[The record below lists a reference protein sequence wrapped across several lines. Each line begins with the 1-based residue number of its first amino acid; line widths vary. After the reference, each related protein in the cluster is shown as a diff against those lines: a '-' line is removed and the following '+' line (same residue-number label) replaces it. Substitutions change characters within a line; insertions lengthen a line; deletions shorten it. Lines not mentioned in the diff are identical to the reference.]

1 MQIQLSL
8 TAAPRPP
15 IRRTLRTPDMNKM
28 LRNLELLIRGFRN
41 VRHSFTFRLGC
52 FFGEWEA
59 YRGEAA
65 FVTGRDFDQKLQ
77 GCGFIPFDDTS
88 LFASLF
94 DETFNEFS
102 LTESL
107 VNPSDISVWIRGNE
121 VVAIR
126 SEMSD
131 RGKHVNNQL
140 VLCVLDP
147 VTAQDLMQDY
157 TP

>member
-8 TAAPRPP
+8 TDKPRPP
-15 IRRTLRTPDMNKM
+15 IRRSLRTHDMNKM
-28 LRNLELLIRGFRN
+28 LRDLELLIRGFRD
-41 VRHSFTFRLGC
+41 VRDSFMFRLGC

-65 FVTGRDFDQKLQ
+65 FVKEHDLTKELLRY
-77 GCGFIPFDDTS
+77 GFVRFKDTS
-88 LFASLF
+88 LFVSLF

-102 LTESL
+102 RSETP
-107 VNPSDISVWIRGNE
+107 VGPDDISVWVRGNE

-126 SEMSD
+126 SETSD

-140 VLCVLDP
+140 VFCILDP
-147 VTAQDLMQDY
+147 AVEIDLKQDY
-157 TP
+157 SL